1 MSKKNL
7 LNEAQVRQFMK
18 LARLEPLAPGF
29 IEGLKKES
37 HGRGRKEGA
46 GGYGHPDANSR
57 LEEVEAD
64 PEALEDYAA
73 GDIERGE
80 PGEAEEDELEA
91 GEEEGL
97 DDEVLDDEEGAD
109 LESAGGGGR
118 TVSVDDFLAALETA
132 LEDVV
137 DEEVEIDSD
146 EMDVEEDELG
156 AEDDEVEADV
166 ELDAEE
172 DEMDVEEDELLE
184 RQKSGGNKGDE
195 SRSRRDYEEVD
206 ERQAYGGNK
215 GDESRSRRDYEE
227 VDERQ
232 KYGGNKGD
240 ESRSRRDYEEVDE
253 GAFGG
258 GDKYEKL
265 AKGKKGSYAPDPEEG
280 EEEWK
285 GSAPGPKPSR
295 PRIRARDVGGGTQG
309 TYKPIVQERTD
320 ALVEEV
326 TKRVAARILKSALRT
341 KR

>member
-46 GGYGHPDANSR
+46 GGYGHPDASSR

-227 VDERQ
+227 VDE
-232 KYGGNKGD
+232 
-240 ESRSRRDYEEVDE
+240 

-285 GSAPGPKPSR
+285 GSAAGPKPSR

-309 TYKPIVQERTD
+309 TYKPIVQEGTD

>member
-46 GGYGHPDANSR
+46 GGYGHPDASSR

-137 DEEVEIDSD
+137 VEEVEIDSD

-206 ERQAYGGNK
+206 E
-215 GDESRSRRDYEE
+215 
-227 VDERQ
+227 
-232 KYGGNKGD
+232 
-240 ESRSRRDYEEVDE
+240 

-285 GSAPGPKPSR
+285 GSAAGPKPSR

-309 TYKPIVQERTD
+309 TYKPIVQEGTD